1 MGRGEEGRED
11 LWGPACVPEHS
22 RTLWFVLP
30 EQVTHTLALT
40 MAREQYVVN
49 IFCALKYSKGDL

>member
-1 MGRGEEGRED
+1 MEGGREGRTFGV
-11 LWGPACVPEHS
+11 LPVSLSIS

-30 EQVTHTLALT
+30 EQVALTLALT
-40 MAREQYVVN
+40 MACEQYVVN